1 MKNKLFILSSLC
13 LLLLLNGCAVKPE
26 VTVSSYFDELK
37 TTISSDLDSI
47 EIQDYFDSEVKL
59 SDTEQ
64 DLDLNN
70 DESNEMTARYME
82 LFQGFEYTIKESV
95 VEGDTAT
102 VSVEI
107 VTYPIG
113 ELLSNYVVQ
122 LLSKAFEWAF
132 SGISEEEMELRTTNL
147 FLELSN
153 GIEKTYTKTIP
164 VYLVK
169 KDDKWLLVGGD
180 TNYEMFNAI
189 TGGLLDFAKQF
200 QEDMTESNG

>member
-1 MKNKLFILSSLC
+1 MKNKLFILSTLC
-13 LLLLLNGCAVKPE
+13 LLLLLNGCAVKPD

-47 EIQDYFDSEVKL
+47 NIQEYFDSEVKL
-59 SDTEQ
+59 SGTEQ
-64 DLDLNN
+64 DLDLSNE
-70 DESNEMTARYME
+70 ESNEMTERYME
-82 LFQGFEYTIKESV
+82 LFQGFEYSIKESV

-107 VTYPIG
+107 ITYPIG
-113 ELLSNYVVQ
+113 ELFSNYVVQ

-132 SGISEEEMELRTTNL
+132 AGISEEEMELRTNTL
-147 FLELSN
+147 FLELSAD
-153 GIEKTYTKTIP
+153 IEKTYTVTVP

-169 KDDKWLLVGGD
+169 IEGKWLLVGGD

-200 QEDMTESNG
+200 QEDMNESNG

>member
-1 MKNKLFILSSLC
+1 MKSKLFILSTLC

-26 VTVSSYFDELK
+26 ATVSSYFDELK
-37 TTISSDLDSI
+37 TTISSNLDSI

-147 FLELSN
+147 FLELSADL
-153 GIEKTYTKTIP
+153 EKTYTKTIP

-169 KDDKWLLVGGD
+169 KDGEWLLVGGD
-180 TNYEMFNAI
+180 TNFEMFNAI

-200 QEDMTESNG
+200 QEDIPESNG